1 MIPVACFF
9 FPLQLG
15 GLLLSSDVTFD
26 PCASDTFS
34 VPNVLLEL
42 LDSLESSSCWNGI
55 FISSKL
61 VSRVLIR
68 CTRFGNLYN
77 Y

>member
-26 PCASDTFS
+26 PCASDTFLE
-34 VPNVLLEL
+34 PNVL